1 MTDSPIIIALD
12 VESAAEAQRLVRA
25 IGDAASFYKVGLE
38 LYAAAGPDFVR
49 ELKAQGHR
57 VFLDL
62 KLHDIGETVRRTVAQ
77 VTKIAPDFLTIHATD
92 QVMRSAVSGR
102 DGSGKVGRDA
112 SRGDGRDASRGDGRG
127 AADLKLLAVGVL
139 TSLDDSD
146 LLKDGYVATV
156 TDLVELRA
164 RNAMDAGVDGIVCSP
179 REVARV
185 RAITGRRM
193 ILVNPGVRSAGAATG
208 DQKRVAT
215 PAEAVAAGADHV
227 VIGREVTRAKDPR
240 GETLRILEDLG
251 VVAKAG

>member
-12 VESAAEAQRLVRA
+12 VESAAEAQRLVGA

-102 DGSGKVGRDA
+102 DGSGKV
-112 SRGDGRDASRGDGRG
+112 GRDASRGDGRG

>member
-1 MTDSPIIIALD
+1 MNDSPIIIALD
-12 VESAAEAQRLVRA
+12 VPSAAEARRLVRE

-49 ELKAQGHR
+49 EMKAERYR

-62 KLHDIGETVRRTVAQ
+62 KLHDIGETVRRAVAA

-92 QVMRSAVSGR
+92 QVMRAAV
-102 DGSGKVGRDA
+102 
-112 SRGDGRDASRGDGRG
+112 DGRNGSA
-127 AADLKLLAVGVL
+127 LKLLAVGVL

-146 LLKDGYVATV
+146 LLKDGYATGV

-185 RAITGRRM
+185 RGITGRKM
-193 ILVNPGVRSAGAATG
+193 ILLNPGVRSAGAAAG

-215 PAEAVAAGADHV
+215 PAEAIAAGADYV
-227 VIGREVTRAKDPR
+227 VIGRQVTRAKDPR
-240 GETLRILEDLG
+240 GETLRVLEEIG
-251 VVAKAG
+251 AVAKAG

>member
-1 MTDSPIIIALD
+1 MNDTPIIIALD
-12 VESAAEAQRLVRA
+12 VPSAAEARRLVRE

-38 LYAAAGPDFVR
+38 LYAAAGPDFAR
-49 ELKAQGHR
+49 ELKAEGYR

-62 KLHDIGETVRRTVAQ
+62 KLHDIGETVRRAVAA

-92 QVMRSAVSGR
+92 QVMRAAVE
-102 DGSGKVGRDA
+102 
-112 SRGDGRDASRGDGRG
+112 GRG
-127 AADLKLLAVGVL
+127 ESALKLLAVGVL

-146 LLKDGYVATV
+146 LLKDGYATGV

-185 RAITGRRM
+185 RAITGRKM
-193 ILVNPGVRSAGAATG
+193 ILLNPGVRSAGAASG

-215 PAEAVAAGADHV
+215 PAEAIAAGADYV
-227 VIGREVTRAKDPR
+227 VIGRQVTRAKDPR
-240 GETLRILEDLG
+240 GETLRVLEEVG
-251 VVAKAG
+251 AVAKAG

>member
-102 DGSGKVGRDA
+102 DGSGKV
-112 SRGDGRDASRGDGRG
+112 GRDASRGDGRG